1 MTVAEQESAEETSSI
16 SQEAALVDYV
26 EKLHNQPMDRLAVH
40 IHLSRLQPYN
50 RRDHHV
56 RVAALVFESLV
67 RQYEGRIFSLRNS
80 DLIFIVRGVSPYQL
94 DEAVTR
100 LRYLFAEDPLT
111 ISQDPASDS
120 GFCTWFRLDRDYA
133 NFLSRAKQIQ
143 LTSIPGPADDNNMAA
158 PAPRMPITAADL
170 AALEAT
176 IRNVDLEPL
185 IRSQPVCAFIPGQQ
199 PKVLFREIYVSI
211 QDLGTQIA
219 PGRDLGASKWLFQHL
234 TQTLDRRM
242 LAHLGRDSENQDSGY
257 SINLNVATILS
268 PEFQKFDQSISA
280 RLRGRLVIELQK
292 IDVFADMGAFRFA
305 RDYLHERGYRVCLDG
320 LTHLTIP
327 YIDREKMGFDLV
339 KMFWSPEVA
348 LSARPGLLKD
358 VRDTLAA
365 WGTARMI
372 LARCDSEQA
381 MDVGRSFGV
390 TLFQGRY
397 VDKVAQ
403 QLNIG
408 G

>member
-1 MTVAEQESAEETSSI
+1 MTVALPDSPVDSLAM
-16 SQEAALVDYV
+16 SQEAALVDYI
-26 EKLHNQPMDRLAVH
+26 EKLQNQPMDRLAVH
-40 IHLSRLQPYN
+40 IHLSRLQPHN

-56 RVAALVFESLV
+56 RVAALVFDGLV
-67 RQYEGRIFSLRNS
+67 KQYEGRIFTLRNN
-80 DLIFIVRGVSPYQL
+80 DIVFVVRGISPYQM

-111 ISQDPASDS
+111 VSQDPGTDS
-120 GFCTWFRLDRDYA
+120 AFCTWYRLDRDYA
-133 NFLSRAKQIQ
+133 VFLDRCRQIRQ
-143 LTSIPGPADDNNMAA
+143 TAAAPADDAVA
-158 PAPRMPITAADL
+158 RQPITAADL
-170 AALEAT
+170 AALETTLKTVA
-176 IRNVDLEPL
+176 LEPL
-185 IRSQPVCAFIPGQQ
+185 IRSQPVCAFVPGQQ
-199 PKVLFREIYVSI
+199 PKVLFHEIYVSI

-219 PGRDLGASKWLFQHL
+219 PGRDLGAGRWLFQHL

-242 LAHLGRDSENQDSGY
+242 LAHLGQDTEGRDSGY
-257 SINLNVATILS
+257 SLNLNVATILS
-268 PEFQKFDQSISA
+268 PEFQKFDQSLSA

-358 VRDTLAA
+358 VRDTLAS

-381 MDVGRSFGV
+381 MEVGRSFGV

-403 QLNIG
+403 QLKIAG
-408 G
+408 